1 MARNYWSSPHRL
13 KTSMGLFTIIFLLG
27 AAFGSVYAM
36 PQPSV
41 ELKHEVTYSSVGDEV
56 SLSHCRDIGKLPGD
70 KCQYV
75 LENCSEPTSGFGNY
89 LEFYYCTMR
98 NHQIIG
104 CGLLLFATMYTF
116 LMLGTAAGEYL
127 CPNLSNI
134 SSWLHLSE
142 SVAGVTL
149 AAIGNGAPDLFST
162 FSAMRAE
169 TAGLAIGE
177 LLGAAMF
184 ITLVVVGAVAITTP
198 FKLPRRPFIR
208 DAVAFIGALLL
219 VLIICA
225 DKKITH
231 LEGWTLIL
239 YYMIYVTVVIVS
251 AWIYRRQKAERLQS
265 PPLEVSDPHHSNE
278 PREELSP
285 VSIPATP
292 LSVVWTG
299 VSERDMPFF
308 ETDALL
314 GNREDDDDSL
324 YDEDGFDAEFFL
336 PHFKPSKLPHDFLK
350 LPTSGV
356 LVRSWS
362 SHNDNFRRARSR
374 SPERRS
380 NHLSGYGSE
389 AGAVVQPTEFNGS
402 PVSATPANEWEAV
415 QSVLSQPD
423 DGTPRLWDVDG
434 DHGLTALAYCD
445 RLWAACLHCRDVLER
460 LFPALFKWR
469 SLSVWQKMQAFLF
482 LPLYLAF
489 SLTIPAVHQ
498 EEMELDIRREKA
510 KSERQLTDTGDILVN
525 SDEPEEDG
533 DVSLVDVEDKGPVI
547 TFKTLNRELTII
559 QLAIAPIF
567 TAFALQELTSYVG
580 NTPIPVWVLCIALGA
595 VLATVGFYATR
606 HRAVIKYGRILA
618 LCGFFM
624 SVIWIYVIASEVV
637 GMLGAMA
644 SIFGVSETVMGL
656 TLFAIGNSVGDL
668 MTNIS
673 IARMGYPTMAVG
685 ACFGSPMLNLVLGI
699 GVTST
704 YITAIKG
711 EPYLLRH
718 SLTPAY
724 VCAVS
729 LVLALFGSIIY
740 ISATGFKATRRYG
753 AALIALYGVL
763 MVAIVLVSNSGY

>member
-1 MARNYWSSPHRL
+1 MARKYWSSPHRL
-13 KTSMGLFTIIFLLG
+13 KTGMGLFTIMFLLG
-27 AAFGSVYAM
+27 ATFPYVYAM
-36 PQPSV
+36 PKPSV
-41 ELKHEVTYSSVGDEV
+41 ELKHDVTYSSVTDEI
-56 SLSHCRDIGKLPGD
+56 STSCRDIGKLPGD

-75 LENCSEPTSGFGNY
+75 LENCNEPTSGFGNY
-89 LEFYYCTMR
+89 LEFYYCTMG

-104 CGLLLFATMYTF
+104 CGLLLIATMYTF

-162 FSAMRAE
+162 FSAMMAE

-239 YYMIYVTVVIVS
+239 YYVVYVTVVIVS
-251 AWIYRRQKAERLQS
+251 AWVYRRQKAERLQS

-278 PREELSP
+278 PRGELSP
-285 VSIPATP
+285 ISIPATP

-308 ETDALL
+308 ETDSLL
-314 GNREDDDDSL
+314 GNREADDDSL

-336 PHFKPSKLPHDFLK
+336 PHFKPSKLPHDFLR

-356 LVRSWS
+356 FSRSWS
-362 SHNDNFRRARSR
+362 SPNENFRSR

-380 NHLSGYGSE
+380 THRTRYGSE
-389 AGAVVQPTEFNGS
+389 ADAAVQASEINGR
-402 PVSATPANEWEAV
+402 PVSATPANESEV
-415 QSVLSQPD
+415 PQSVLSQPD

-434 DHGLTALAYCD
+434 DHGLTAPAYCD
-445 RLWAACLHCRDVLER
+445 RLWAACLRCRDVFER

-469 SLSVWQKMQAFLF
+469 SLSVRKKVQAFLF

-510 KSERQLTDTGDILVN
+510 KSERQLTDNGDILVN
-525 SDEPEEDG
+525 SDESEEDG

-547 TFKTLNRELTII
+547 TFKTLNRELTIV

-580 NTPIPVWVLCIALGA
+580 NTPIPVWALCIALGA
-595 VLATVGFYATR
+595 LLGTAGYYATR

-624 SVIWIYVIASEVV
+624 SVMWIYVIASEVV

-644 SIFGVSETVMGL
+644 SIFGIGETLMGL

-704 YITAIKG
+704 YITGIKG
-711 EPYLLRH
+711 EPYPLRH

-740 ISATGFKATRRYG
+740 ISATGFKATRTYG
-753 AALIALYGVL
+753 AALIALYGIL